1 VLARRREIQIPMD
14 SEMFQVIFWSSI
26 VLALGMGAAVMTV
39 MGIDPSKDALLYNED
54 PLIQRPSF

>member
-1 VLARRREIQIPMD
+1 MD
-14 SEMFQVIFWSSI
+14 NEMFQVIFWSSI